1 MQDRF
6 VKALVLYVV
15 LTVIFSILERFF
27 ASIPNQPKIR
37 KGFWLDSFYW
47 FFTPMVIQILSMV
60 AIGAVMLP
68 IYLLLGRSLEWQSV
82 LHGYGPI
89 AELPLWVQGIIMV
102 VVGDGIGYWTHRLQH
117 AEPLWDFH
125 AVHHSSETLDWL
137 TAVRLHPVND
147 IISRVCQA
155 SPLLILGFS
164 PLAVD
169 LYAAFLSS
177 YVAFIHAN
185 VRWNYGALGYIIAS
199 PAFHRWHHTRD
210 EEGLG
215 KNFAGLFP
223 IFDVIFGT
231 FYMPKG
237 KQPQNFGIC
246 GERIPE
252 DFWSHLLY
260 PLRNWKGLPR
270 RRRIV

>member
-1 MQDRF
+1 
-6 VKALVLYVV
+6 
-15 LTVIFSILERFF
+15 
-27 ASIPNQPKIR
+27 
-37 KGFWLDSFYW
+37 
-47 FFTPMVIQILSMV
+47 MVIQLLSMMMI
-60 AIGAVMLP
+60 AAMLLP
-68 IYLLLGRSLEWQSV
+68 IYLLMGRSLEWQNI
-82 LHGYGPI
+82 LMGYGW
-89 AELPLWVQGIIMV
+89 AAQLPLWLQGLIMI
-102 VVGDGIGYWTHRLQH
+102 VVGDAIGYWTHRLQH

-125 AVHHSSETLDWL
+125 AVHHSPESMDWL

-185 VRWNYGALGYIIAS
+185 VRWNYGPFRYVLAS
-199 PAFHRWHHTRD
+199 PVFHRWHHTKD

-223 IFDVIFGT
+223 IFDVVFGT
-231 FYMPKG
+231 FYMPQDE
-237 KQPQNFGIC
+237 QPKNFGIY
-246 GERIPE
+246 GDPLPE
-252 DFWSHLLY
+252 NFWAHLLY
-260 PLRNWKGLPR
+260 PLRNWKVLQKASR
-270 RRRIV
+270 TASS